1 MAVWV
6 VRTDP
11 PSDCR
16 VVADRVYVDD
26 GVLKFVERDWGAGE
40 GDDEGDDEWLTVAVF
55 GRDEWLRV
63 YRDGS
68 ESAVVSGDRTFGEVR
83 RVLE

>member
-1 MAVWV
+1 VSVWV

-16 VVADRVYVDD
+16 VVADRVFVDD
-26 GVLKFVERDWGAGE
+26 GVLKFVERDWGASEGE
-40 GDDEGDDEWLTVAVF
+40 DEWLTVAVF

-63 YRDGS
+63 HRDGS

>member
-1 MAVWV
+1 MSVWV
-6 VRTDP
+6 VKTDP

-26 GVLKFVERDWGAGE
+26 GVLKFVERDWDAAPAE
-40 GDDEGDDEWLTVAVF
+40 DEWLTVAVF

-63 YRDGS
+63 YRADGGS
-68 ESAVVSGDRTFGEVR
+68 GLVSSDRTFGEVR
-83 RVLE
+83 RVVE

>member
-1 MAVWV
+1 M
-6 VRTDP
+6 RTDP

-26 GVLKFVERDWGAGE
+26 GVLKFVERDLGAG
-40 GDDEGDDEWLTVAVF
+40 EGDDEWLTVAVF

-63 YRDGS
+63 HRDSS
-68 ESAVVSGDRTFGEVR
+68 EGVVVSSDRTFGEVR

>member
-26 GVLKFVERDWGAGE
+26 GVLRFVERDWDAG
-40 GDDEGDDEWLTVAVF
+40 EGDDEWLTVAVF

-63 YRDGS
+63 YRDSS
-68 ESAVVSGDRTFGEVR
+68 EGVVVSSDWTFGEVR
-83 RVLE
+83 RVVE